1 MFHIVKKFY
10 AFLILFLVSCSTDDQ
25 KLTDAGFRSD
35 ISLYKEAY
43 NELKSRNYQK
53 SSDLF
58 TELDLMHPYS
68 KWAAKGQLMSG
79 FALYQA
85 NKYEEAIFA
94 LNKFINLNP
103 SDKNLDY
110 AFYLKGF
117 CYYERMNEV
126 SRDQVIAKKAIET
139 FNELRNK
146 YPNSKYSKKAINH
159 IKLLNNQLAGYEMN
173 VGKFYQSRNKF
184 LAAILRYKTILKK
197 HKNSAQIPE
206 SLYRILECYISIG
219 LKNQAIKVA
228 SIIKYNFPD
237 SLWYTETLN
246 LIRSSNMKVSQL
258 EKNLKDNQID
268 INNLNFDEFDF

>member
-1 MFHIVKKFY
+1 MKKFY
-10 AFLILFLVSCSTDDQ
+10 VFLILFIAGCSTDDEI
-25 KLTDAGFRSD
+25 LTESEFRSD
-35 ISLYKEAY
+35 ISLYKEAH
-43 NELKSRNYQK
+43 NELKSKNYQK
-53 SSDLF
+53 ASDLF

-85 NKYEEAIFA
+85 NQYEEAIFA

-184 LAAILRYKTILKK
+184 LAAILRYQTILKK

-228 SIIKYNFPD
+228 GIIKYNFPN
-237 SLWYTETLN
+237 SLWYKETLN
-246 LIRSSNMKVSQL
+246 AIRSSNIKISQI
-258 EKNLKDNQID
+258 EKNLNDNQID

>member
-1 MFHIVKKFY
+1 MLRKIYFF
-10 AFLILFLVSCSTDDQ
+10 FILCLLSCSSDEQVLIENQFKSDDV
-25 KLTDAGFRSD
+25 
-35 ISLYKEAY
+35 LYKEAF
-43 NELKSRNYQK
+43 NELRAGNYQE

-58 TELDLMHPYS
+58 NELDLMYPYS
-68 KWAAKGQLMSG
+68 RWAAKGQLMSG

-103 SDKNLDY
+103 NDKNLDY
-110 AFYLKGF
+110 AFYLKGY

-126 SRDQVIAKKAIET
+126 SRDQVISKKAIQT
-139 FNELRNK
+139 FNELKNK
-146 YPNSKYSKKAINH
+146 YPNSKYSLKAVNH

-219 LKNQAIKVA
+219 LQEQAIKVA
-228 SIIKYNFPD
+228 SIIKYNFPK
-237 SLWYTETLN
+237 SIWYDQTIN
-246 LIRSSNMKVSQL
+246 IIKSSNIDISEL
-258 EKNLKDNQID
+258 EKNQKSNEVDLKIVD
-268 INNLNFDEFDF
+268 FEKFDF

>member
-1 MFHIVKKFY
+1 MRKAYI
-10 AFLILFLVSCSTDDQ
+10 FLIFFLIGCSSSEEKIFTGTD
-25 KLTDAGFRSD
+25 FSSD

-43 NELKSRNYQK
+43 NELKSGNFER
-53 SSDLF
+53 SSELF

-68 KWAAKGQLMSG
+68 QWAAKGQLMSG

-85 NKYEEAIFA
+85 NKYEEAIFV

-103 SDKNLDY
+103 SAKSLDY
-110 AFYLKGF
+110 ALYLKGY

-126 SRDQVIAKKAIET
+126 SRDQVISKKAIET
-139 FNELRNK
+139 FNELKNK
-146 YPNSKYSKKAINH
+146 YPSSKYSIKAHNH

-184 LAAILRYKTILKK
+184 LAAILRYKTVLKK

-219 LKNQAIKVA
+219 LKNQAIYVA
-228 SIIKYNFPD
+228 SLIKYNFP
-237 SLWYTETLN
+237 SSIWYKETINTIKL
-246 LIRSSNMKVSQL
+246 SNIKISQL
-258 EKNLKDNQID
+258 EKNLQKNQID
-268 INNLNFDEFDF
+268 INNINFDEFDF

>member
-1 MFHIVKKFY
+1 MLRKIYF
-10 AFLILFLVSCSTDDQ
+10 FLIFCLLSCSSDEQVLIETQ
-25 KLTDAGFRSD
+25 FQSEDAMYR
-35 ISLYKEAY
+35 EAF
-43 NELKSRNYQK
+43 NELKAGNYQK

-58 TELDLMHPYS
+58 NELDLMHPYS
-68 KWAAKGQLMSG
+68 RWAAKGQLMSG

-103 SDKNLDY
+103 NDKNLDY
-110 AFYLKGF
+110 AFYLKGY

-126 SRDQVIAKKAIET
+126 SRDQVIAKKAIQT
-139 FNELRNK
+139 FNELKNK
-146 YPNSKYSKKAINH
+146 YPTSKYSLKAVNH

-219 LKNQAIKVA
+219 LQEQAIKVA
-228 SIIKYNFPD
+228 SIIKYNFPK
-237 SLWYTETLN
+237 SVWYDQTIKT
-246 LIRSSNMKVSQL
+246 IKSSNIEISQL
-258 EKNLKDNQID
+258 EKSQK
-268 INNLNFDEFDF
+268 NNEVDLEIVDFENFDF

>member
-25 KLTDAGFRSD
+25 KLTNAGFRSD

>member
-1 MFHIVKKFY
+1 MLRKIYF
-10 AFLILFLVSCSTDDQ
+10 FLIFWLLSCSSDEQVSIETQ
-25 KLTDAGFRSD
+25 FQSEDAMYR
-35 ISLYKEAY
+35 EAF
-43 NELKSRNYQK
+43 NELKAGNYQK

-58 TELDLMHPYS
+58 NELDLMHPYS
-68 KWAAKGQLMSG
+68 RWAAKGQLMSG

-103 SDKNLDY
+103 NDKNLDY
-110 AFYLKGF
+110 AFYLKGY

-126 SRDQVIAKKAIET
+126 SRDQVIAKKAIQT
-139 FNELRNK
+139 FNELKNK
-146 YPNSKYSKKAINH
+146 FPTSKYSLKAVNH

-219 LKNQAIKVA
+219 LQEQAIKVA
-228 SIIKYNFPD
+228 SIIKYNFPK
-237 SLWYTETLN
+237 SVWYDQTIKT
-246 LIRSSNMKVSQL
+246 IKSSNIEISQL
-258 EKNLKDNQID
+258 EKSQKNKEVDLEIVDFE
-268 INNLNFDEFDF
+268 NFDF

>member
-1 MFHIVKKFY
+1 MKKFY
-10 AFLILFLVSCSTDDQ
+10 VFLILFLAGCSTDDEI
-25 KLTDAGFRSD
+25 LTESEFRSD
-35 ISLYKEAY
+35 ISLYKEAH
-43 NELKSRNYQK
+43 NELKSKNYQK
-53 SSDLF
+53 ASDLF

-85 NKYEEAIFA
+85 NQYEEAIFA

-126 SRDQVIAKKAIET
+126 SRDQVIAKKAIQT
-139 FNELRNK
+139 FNELKNK
-146 YPNSKYSKKAINH
+146 FPTSKYSLKAVNH

-184 LAAILRYKTILKK
+184 LAAILRYKTILKR

-219 LKNQAIKVA
+219 LQEQAIKVA
-228 SIIKYNFPD
+228 SIIKYNFPK
-237 SLWYTETLN
+237 SVWYDQTIKT
-246 LIRSSNMKVSQL
+246 IKSSNIEISQL
-258 EKNLKDNQID
+258 EKSQK
-268 INNLNFDEFDF
+268 NNEVDLEIVDFENFDF